1 MLFLKNEAC
10 RICLFGHR
18 NFDGYRVLDTRL
30 FGLIKELIDEN
41 GFIEFYIGRN
51 GEFDVYSASII
62 KKIQKEI
69 GENNTELICVLP
81 YYNKDIEFYANY
93 YDDILIPEVAE
104 KSHPKNAITKRN
116 NWMIEI
122 CDIVICYVERNEG
135 GAYSA
140 MQHAY
145 RLGKK
150 VINLV
155 DEH

>member
-1 MLFLKNEAC
+1 MQNGAC

-30 FGLIKELIDEN
+30 SGLIKELIDEK

-69 GENNTELICVLP
+69 GETNTQLICVLP
-81 YYNKDIEFYANY
+81 YNNKDIEFYSNY

-116 NWMIEI
+116 NWMVEI
-122 CDIVICYVERNEG
+122 CDIVICYVERNGG

-140 MQHAY
+140 MQHAR

-150 VINLV
+150 VIDLV
-155 DEH
+155 GDN

>member
-1 MLFLKNEAC
+1 MKNEAC

-30 FGLIKELIDEN
+30 WGLIKELIDEKY
-41 GFIEFYIGRN
+41 FIEFYIGRN

-69 GENNTELICVLP
+69 SENNTKLICVLP

-116 NWMIEI
+116 NWMVEM
-122 CDIVICYVERNEG
+122 CDIVVCYVERNEG
-135 GAYSA
+135 GAYCA
-140 MQHAY
+140 MQYAHK
-145 RLGKK
+145 LGKK